1 MSEAVRSWEQGRV
14 QLGDLFIGDP
24 DLKIADAVKNTRNA
38 DLLVAYG
45 AVNRLLANSGWS
57 SAYEADEIEA
67 YQIKRLHISQ
77 ELARRLER
85 WEHLEALQTMK
96 QRRDQRKVKA
106 AAE

>member
-1 MSEAVRSWEQGRV
+1 MRSWEQGRV

-85 WEHLEALQTMK
+85 WEQLEALQNVGKGLLYKKTS
-96 QRRDQRKVKA
+96 A
-106 AAE
+106 PAAE